1 MTHVI
6 TRLNVELEFPETGQD
21 EASEIQDELMRT
33 YQQLLLQEIERVFD
47 EMVPGNDIILIDH
60 IEVHLGAIEKIED
73 LPQLIRNSIRNIIMR
88 ILLET
93 EQAENGKAVVHLY
106 DEAGNSF
113 TVHAERRSQ
122 AMHDELVLFHF
133 LRDGISMAAAA
144 QFSMRE
150 RAAVLLKEN
159 PAAWSRIIFRLPDFK
174 RLCLQFDESFLRA
187 LFSTVFTSGN
197 AREEMAAAFRV
208 LLPGNMNTL
217 FWQTAFETGDH
228 AEDLFMRNLTSKLT
242 ATDFEKIRSNIAL
255 APQLAAALLQTEQP
269 EDIRLPRFSSRLIR
283 LLHEWEN
290 LLQRQH
296 ASALL
301 TSRLLP
307 LKQLLQELA
316 ESGSH
321 DAATRETLMQ
331 LALLR
336 VNEISSQIAETP
348 LHEALA
354 ETAEEIKNE
363 LSRVNETTEEPGE
376 QPLYTSQAGM
386 ILLLPYLTAFFENIG
401 LLADDEFISDEARYI
416 AVEALHYVVTGEQQS
431 PEEHELV
438 FHKLICGIPLREP
451 LPGFFGLPAAMVE
464 EAEVMFDVFIRNWE
478 ALKLTSAA
486 QVRERFL
493 QRNGKLQRED
503 ENWFLKVETEPIDV
517 LIDSLPYSLNRMELP
532 WLKAPFFTT
541 W

>member
-6 TRLNVELEFPETGQD
+6 TRLQVELEFPETSQD
-21 EASEIQDELMRT
+21 EATEMQDELMRT
-33 YQQLLLQEIERVFD
+33 YQQLLLKEMENVFD
-47 EMVPGNDIILIDH
+47 EMVPGSDIILIDH
-60 IEVHLGAIEKIED
+60 LEVHLGSLEKID
-73 LPQLIRNSIRNIIMR
+73 NLPQQIRNSIRNVIMR

-93 EQAENGKAVVHLY
+93 GQTENGKVTVHLH

-113 TVHAERRSQ
+113 KVHAERRTA
-122 AMHDELVLFHF
+122 AMHDELVLFRF
-133 LRDGISMAAAA
+133 LCDGISVAASG
-144 QFSMRE
+144 QISMRE
-150 RAAVLLKEN
+150 RAAILLKES
-159 PAAWSRIIFRLPDFK
+159 PDAWSRIIFRLPDFK
-174 RLCLQFDESFLRA
+174 RLCLQFDEPFLRT
-187 LFSTVFTSGN
+187 LFSAVFTTGK
-197 AREEMAAAFRV
+197 AREEMAAAFRL

-228 AEDLFMRNLTSKLT
+228 AEELFVRNLTSKLT
-242 ATDFEKIRSNIAL
+242 AGDFEKIRSNIAQ
-255 APQLAAALLQTEQP
+255 APQLAAALLQMEQP

-283 LLHEWEN
+283 LLHEWES

-321 DAATRETLMQ
+321 DAATRETLMH

-336 VNEISSQIAETP
+336 VNEISAQIAETP

-354 ETAEEIKNE
+354 ETAAEIKNE
-363 LSRVNETTEEPGE
+363 LSRVNETAEDPGE
-376 QPLYTSQAGM
+376 QPLFTNHAGM
-386 ILLLPYLTAFFENIG
+386 ILLLPYLAAFFENIG
-401 LLADDEFISDEARYI
+401 LVADEEFISDDARFM

-464 EAEVMFDVFIRNWE
+464 EAEVMFDVFIRNWD

-493 QRNGKLQRED
+493 QRNGKLQREE

-532 WLKAPFFTT
+532 WLRNSFYTT